1 MMMRYFPVALALIG
15 LMAVTALAV
24 ENKGAETISLN
35 GGKRGLVT
43 FPHHRHQNNLKECQ
57 LCHELFPQE
66 KDAIQR
72 LKSEGR
78 LAKKQVMNKL
88 CIKCHKAVDREGK
101 PSGPK
106 TCNKCHLKEK

>member
-1 MMMRYFPVALALIG
+1 MMMRYLPMTLALIV
-15 LMAVTALAV
+15 LMAMTALAV
-24 ENKGAETISLN
+24 ENKGAEIVLLD
-35 GGKRGLVT
+35 GGKRGRVT
-43 FPHHRHQNNLKECQ
+43 FHHHLHQNILKECQ
-57 LCHELFPQE
+57 LCHEIFPQE

-88 CIKCHKAVDREGK
+88 CIKCHKALAREGK

-106 TCNKCHLKEK
+106 TCKKCHHKEK